1 MVLHIS
7 IKEKKIKKKE
17 KNHKSITMVLHV
29 CMKEKKIKKEE
40 KNHKSFFIFISFIYT
55 CSTIVIDL

>member
-1 MVLHIS
+1 M
-7 IKEKKIKKKE
+7 KEKKTKKEE

-40 KNHKSFFIFISFIYT
+40 SFLSFIH
-55 CSTIVIDL
+55 VVP